1 MTFNILGTIDL
12 LDYDDQLEL
21 LHDRLTSL
29 PIDTIQ
35 DYMLKC
41 NDILEYNHKHLLAE
55 HSSMPERV
63 DNLLEKL

>member
-1 MTFNILGTIDL
+1 MTLNILGTIDL
-12 LDYDDQLEL
+12 LDYDDQ
-21 LHDRLTSL
+21 LTSL

-41 NDILEYNHKHLLAE
+41 NNVLEHNHKHLLAE

-63 DNLLEKL
+63 DKLLEEL